1 MVHYSEARHF
11 SVLFTVVILYTGMFA
26 TTLTIALVDVLYVAE
41 LAVRRIITI
50 PALANMDCLE
60 RWALSLV
67 PSS

>member
-1 MVHYSEARHF
+1 MCYSEANHS
-11 SVLFTVVILYTGMFA
+11 SVLITVVILYTGMFA
-26 TTLTIALVDVLYVAE
+26 PTLTIALVDVLYVAE

-50 PALANMDCLE
+50 LALANMDRFE